1 MRLDDAEDHSKLCGC
16 GRFHMHQIHPGVWFQ
31 VVNGNKNG
39 NNSHDAGA
47 PLHALHPPYAVEN
60 LGSGSGLCG
69 KCFACL
75 DAHKGCQ
82 LVHSSCWVLRVCMGP
97 TVRGIIHMV
106 YAKAMLCK
114 IAKTF

>member
-1 MRLDDAEDHSKLCGC
+1 
-16 GRFHMHQIHPGVWFQ
+16 MHQIRLGVWYQ
-31 VVNGNKNG
+31 VVNGNENGKNS
-39 NNSHDAGA
+39 NYAGA
-47 PLHALHPPYAVEN
+47 ALHAIHPPYAVEN

-82 LVHSSCWVLRVCMGP
+82 LVHSSRWVLRVCMEI
-97 TVRGIIHMV
+97 TVRGMIHMV

-114 IAKTF
+114 IPMTFVTY